1 MSDCNNTENKKLYP
15 EGLSPEDKK
24 VFKTMDAL
32 EKTSDLAIFFSD
44 VLGLPIT
51 KRARLINQLTEIKK
65 GVPCVSNS
73 DKEDVF
79 YFSRDPLTVEEK
91 QALLDVI
98 GKEVEIRELR
108 YYFDE
113 GIAEEGTFF
122 LILTVLGGGTIA
134 YSDRVL
140 DPFWQELL
148 YRAKNVLQRKMEL
161 KEYDERTGI
170 GEYAFVE
177 WKVIKKNGIF
187 AEEKE

>member
-1 MSDCNNTENKKLYP
+1 MSDCNNTENKRLYP
-15 EGLSPEDKK
+15 EGLSPKDKK
-24 VFKTMDAL
+24 VFETMDAL
-32 EKTSDLAIFFSD
+32 KETSDLAIFFSN

-65 GVPCVSNS
+65 GVPYVSNS

-98 GKEVEIRELR
+98 GKEVEIRELC

-113 GIAEEGTFF
+113 GMVGERAFF
-122 LILTVLGGGTIA
+122 LILTILGGGTIA
-134 YSDRVL
+134 YSDRIL
-140 DPFWQELL
+140 DPFWQGLL
-148 YRAKNVLQRKMEL
+148 YRAQNVLQIKREL
-161 KEYDERTGI
+161 KEYDEIAGI
-170 GEYAFVE
+170 GEYTFVE

-187 AEEKE
+187 T